1 MAAVQVMVT
10 NLATGTVEPDP
21 LSISKVRAA
30 AAAAA
35 AAAPLSTAAPAA
47 GLQRRP

>member
-1 MAAVQVMVT
+1 MVT

-35 AAAPLSTAAPAA
+35 AAPLPPLSTAAPAA